1 MNIYSIV
8 MYYIYIYNV
17 YYTKV
22 KTKQIVMLYIQEES
36 KYINHKLYNLKLKE
50 NRKTNRLSTVMD

>member
-8 MYYIYIYNV
+8 MYNMFIYYV

-22 KTKQIVMLYIQEES
+22 KTKQIIMLYIQEAS

-50 NRKTNRLSTVMD
+50 N